1 MITIIRCMTLPTG
14 IYDLIVDFLPVP
26 REWAYSLELYRK
38 RSLSLPHPGP
48 QQCVSDIC
56 NSMDEMLADANI
68 FRGTNQKMLICKLN
82 NNRQVSHIYIYRYNK
97 F

>member
-48 QQCVSDIC
+48 QQC
-56 NSMDEMLADANI
+56 E
-68 FRGTNQKMLICKLN
+68 
-82 NNRQVSHIYIYRYNK
+82 
-97 F
+97 